1 MEEKILESVWG
12 AIYLTVLILPLF
24 YFAGS
29 FIIITIDELKFTK
42 ILRVTKICV
51 RYVEI
56 KKAEGKIC
64 ILI

>member
-42 ILRVTKICV
+42 ILRVTKI
-51 RYVEI
+51 
-56 KKAEGKIC
+56 KISQV
-64 ILI
+64 IL